1 MSTSAT
7 QALPTTMRAVTQRE
21 FGTDV
26 LRVDEIP
33 VPQAPGA
40 GEVLLQ
46 AAAAGLDRGTWHLMT
61 GEPRI
66 ARVAIGWR
74 RPRNL
79 VPGLDVAGTVVAVG
93 PDVTRVAVGDRV
105 FGIARGSFAP
115 YALALAD
122 KLVVAPD
129 SLTDPEAAVLGISGL
144 TALQALRDAGRLESG
159 QHVLILGASGG
170 VGSYAVQIAKALG
183 AEVTGVCS
191 ADKAELVRSLGA
203 DHVLDYRTVD
213 PVDGTTRYDL
223 IIDIAGHRRLSAL
236 RRALTPTGTLVIVG
250 SETGGK
256 WTGGLGRG
264 FRAML
269 LSPFVRQRLTMFV
282 SSENAADLQV
292 LADMATAEELH
303 PPVDSVVPLADAP
316 DAMRRLA
323 AGEVRGKVAISIA

>member
-1 MSTSAT
+1 MSTST
-7 QALPTTMRAVTQRE
+7 QALPATMRAVTQPE
-21 FGTDV
+21 YGSADV
-26 LRVDEIP
+26 LQIDDIP
-33 VPQAPGA
+33 VPAMPGP

-46 AAAAGLDRGTWHLMT
+46 VGAAGMDRGTWHLMT

-66 ARVAIGWR
+66 ARPAIGWR

-93 PDVTRVAVGDRV
+93 PDVTRLAIGDRV
-105 FGIARGSFAP
+105 LGIARGSFAP
-115 YALALAD
+115 YALALVD
-122 KLVVAPD
+122 KLVIAPD
-129 SLTDPEAAVLGISGL
+129 VLTDPEAAVLGISGL

-159 QHVLILGASGG
+159 QRVLILGASGG
-170 VGSYAVQIAKALG
+170 VGTYAVQIAKALG
-183 AEVTGVCS
+183 TEVTGVCS
-191 ADKAELVRSLGA
+191 AGKADLVRSLGA
-203 DHVLDYRTVD
+203 GHVIDYRTAD

-223 IIDIAGHRRLSAL
+223 IIDIGGHRRLSAL

-264 FRAML
+264 FRAVL

-292 LADMATAEELH
+292 LADMVAAGELH
-303 PPVDSVVPLADAP
+303 PSVDSVVPLADAP